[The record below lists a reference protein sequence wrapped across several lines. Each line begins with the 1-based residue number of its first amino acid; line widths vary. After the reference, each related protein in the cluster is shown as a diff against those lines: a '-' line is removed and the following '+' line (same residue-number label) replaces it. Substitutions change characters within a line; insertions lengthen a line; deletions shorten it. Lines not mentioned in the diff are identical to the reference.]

1 MQIQVVQQGE
11 LDQYFQLV
19 DLLNGLIY
27 SVLNAYIFKTSVA
40 NTNNKIEIRNNLR
53 KDKLKNGIQEIKI
66 TVDYK

>member
-1 MQIQVVQQGE
+1 M
-11 LDQYFQLV
+11 
-19 DLLNGLIY
+19 
-27 SVLNAYIFKTSVA
+27 YIFKTSVA